1 MDLASL
7 AAANRALGNDP
18 FAAAL
23 EITLTGPELE
33 ALQDLRL
40 ALGTDVRPI
49 KRGDRLA
56 SGQVRRGVRAYLAAE
71 GGLALPLPGEP
82 IHALTAGEVLHG
94 ASGSRRQGA
103 EPPRLP
109 IRWGEPLIEVRAH
122 RGPQWH
128 FFASPEVEKADRANL
143 YAALQELEN
152 LKGKVARS
160 AENLQRALQLNDDV
174 KARFERHRHR
184 LLRLAQRE
192 DENQDACGFL
202 ATQRNPT

>member
-56 SGQVRRGVRAYLAAE
+56 TGQTPERGDVVL
-71 GGLALPLPGEP
+71 GGDQIP
-82 IHALTAGEVLHG
+82 
-94 ASGSRRQGA
+94 Q
-103 EPPRLP
+103 
-109 IRWGEPLIEVRAH
+109 AH
-122 RGPQWH
+122 RCLGRDPVLVADPAAKTDD
-128 FFASPEVEKADRANL
+128 FSPSL
-143 YAALQELEN
+143 LPEN
-152 LKGKVARS
+152 
-160 AENLQRALQLNDDV
+160 
-174 KARFERHRHR
+174 
-184 LLRLAQRE
+184 
-192 DENQDACGFL
+192 
-202 ATQRNPT
+202 